1 VVRPAD
7 MCVLA
12 AAADGTGVLLDGR
25 PGSTVPP
32 RDVKLDRG
40 ASITAL
46 ALAGARQE
54 LLVSAAGTTLRLW
67 ELGRLD
73 AVAGGGSA

>member
-1 VVRPAD
+1 
-7 MCVLA
+7 MLA
-12 AAADGTGVLLDGR
+12 AATDGTGVLLDGR
-25 PGSTVPP
+25 PDSTVPP

-46 ALAGARQE
+46 ALTGAQQE
-54 LLVSAAGTTLRLW
+54 LLVSAAGATLRLW

-73 AVAGGGSA
+73 AVADAGSA